1 MFMLL
6 YYYLYYFPVFYKL
19 YRLVIHVIFMKVCP
33 S

>member
-19 YRLVIHVIFMKVCP
+19 HPLVIHVKFMKVCHL
-33 S
+33 